1 VARRARG
8 HAGAN
13 REDHGQEKNR
23 THKSRGPEANS
34 PSPAFA
40 VAVNTFGRSLIGC
53 NPAADNVEGGFS
65 SIEEKS
71 LDGIKE
77 SGNGPV

>member
-1 VARRARG
+1 M
-8 HAGAN
+8 
-13 REDHGQEKNR
+13 
-23 THKSRGPEANS
+23 
-34 PSPAFA
+34 
-40 VAVNTFGRSLIGC
+40 AVNTTFGRSLIGC
-53 NPAADNVEGGFS
+53 NPTEDNVEGGFS